1 LAPAEKAHLETR
13 NRPLLMGAIILI
25 AICQFLDATIAN
37 VALPHMQAALGASTD
52 TVSWVLTSFIIA
64 TAIATP
70 LSGWLSDRIGS
81 RNLYIASSVMFLLA
95 SAACGAAT
103 SLVEMVIFRTLQGA
117 ASAFIGMLTITTM
130 FDISPPGKQAMT
142 MGIFSMIVMVAPI
155 SGPFVGGLL
164 TEYLNWRW
172 IFYVNLP
179 IGVPA
184 VALLWWLLPSRPKV
198 RRPLDGFGFVM
209 IGLSLGSLQLMLD
222 RGQQMDWFN
231 SWEIVIELVVAIS
244 AMWMFVLHSI
254 RTPVPLFNRALY
266 RDRNYVLGLAF
277 MAVMGF
283 ASVGLSAVLPMMFQ
297 TIYGYPVIDSG
308 LMMAPRG
315 TGAMISSL
323 LAGYL
328 ARHMDA
334 RLIMTVGYL
343 VAATGMWSMTYW
355 GLTMDVQPILT
366 ASFLQGFGFGLIVTP
381 MNVLALAMLPPALR
395 PDGASLSGLF
405 RNLGGSI
412 GVSIIVSMLA
422 RGQQNSH
429 AAIAANVSGDMIPGV
444 DLPGMV
450 DRLPGFGGGAIALLN
465 GEVSRQAMMISFLDS
480 FHVLTWL
487 LLAFAPLPFLIK
499 RPTIFAQ
506 RR

>member
-1 LAPAEKAHLETR
+1 
-13 NRPLLMGAIILI
+13 
-25 AICQFLDATIAN
+25 
-37 VALPHMQAALGASTD
+37 
-52 TVSWVLTSFIIA
+52 
-64 TAIATP
+64 
-70 LSGWLSDRIGS
+70 
-81 RNLYIASSVMFLLA
+81 MFLA
-95 SAACGAAT
+95 SSAACGAST
-103 SLVEMVIFRTLQGA
+103 SIVEMVIFRTFQGI
-117 ASAFIGMLTITTM
+117 ASAFIGTLTITTM

-155 SGPFVGGLL
+155 SGPFVGGVI

-179 IGVPA
+179 IGIPA
-184 VALLWWLLPSRPKV
+184 VALLWWLLPSRPIS

-209 IGLSLGSLQLMLD
+209 IALSLGSLQLMLD
-222 RGQQMDWFN
+222 RGQQQDWFN
-231 SWEIVIELVVAIS
+231 SWEIVIEAVIAIS
-244 AMWMFVLHSI
+244 AMWIFILHSI
-254 RTPVPLFNRALY
+254 RTPMPLFNRALY
-266 RDRNYVLGLAF
+266 RDRNYVMGLAF

-315 TGAMISSL
+315 TGAMISAL
-323 LAGYL
+323 LAGYF

-334 RLIMTVGYL
+334 RVIMSIGYL
-343 VAATGMWSMTYW
+343 VAASGTWSMTYW
-355 GLTMDVQPILT
+355 ALTMDVQPILL

-381 MNVLALAMLPPALR
+381 MNVLALAMLPAALR
-395 PDGASLSGLF
+395 PDGSSLSGLF
-405 RNLGGSI
+405 RNLGGSV
-412 GVSIIVSMLA
+412 GVSIIVTMLA

-429 AAIAANVSGDMIPGV
+429 AAIAANVSSDIVPGLDVPALV
-444 DLPGMV
+444 DRVPGM
-450 DRLPGFGGGAIALLN
+450 GAGVIAMID

-487 LLAFAPLPFLIK
+487 LLAFAPMPFLIK
-499 RPTIFAQ
+499 RPTVFAK